1 MHGNPDISRERYD
14 AVLFDLDGVLTS
26 TASLHARA
34 WKETFDPVLN
44 GQAPEQPPFDADHDY
59 ERYVDGKPREDG
71 VRDFLASRGIQ
82 PPEGGPGDA
91 PDAFTVHGIG
101 QRKQALVERELAK
114 GGIEAYPGSIRWVKQ
129 LRQGGIRTAVVS
141 SSANA
146 VAVLEACGIRELLEE
161 VVDGNAVTELHLA
174 GKPAPDQFL
183 EGARLLGAAPERTV
197 VVEDAL
203 AGVAAG
209 RAGGFGLVLGV
220 ARNATPEELLAGGAD
235 AVVHDLS
242 EMVR

>member
-1 MHGNPDISRERYD
+1 MPGVPPIDRERYD

-34 WKETFDPVLN
+34 WKETFDPVLHEH
-44 GQAPEQPPFDADHDY
+44 APEQPPFDADHDY

-71 VRDFLASRGIQ
+71 VRDFLGSRGIH
-82 PPEGGPGDA
+82 PPEGGRGDPA
-91 PDAFTVHGIG
+91 EAFTIHGIG
-101 QRKQALVERELAK
+101 QRKQALVERELAR
-114 GGIEAYPGSIRWVKQ
+114 GGVEAYPGSVRWVER
-129 LRQGGIRTAVVS
+129 LRTSGIRTAVVS
-141 SSANA
+141 SSSNA
-146 VAVLEACGIRELLEE
+146 VAVLEACGIRQLFEE
-161 VVDGNAVTELHLA
+161 VVDGNVVTDLHLH

-183 EGARLLGAAPERTV
+183 EGARRLGAAPGRTV

-209 RAGGFGLVLGV
+209 RAGRFGLVLGV
-220 ARNATPEELLAGGAD
+220 ARNAEPEELLASGAD

-242 EMVR
+242 EMVV

>member
-1 MHGNPDISRERYD
+1 MSGVPDISRERYD

-34 WKETFDPVLN
+34 WKETFDPVLDEH
-44 GQAPEQPPFDADHDY
+44 APEQPPFDADHDY
-59 ERYVDGKPREDG
+59 ERHVDGKPREDG
-71 VRDFLASRGIQ
+71 VRDFLASREIH
-82 PPEGGPGDA
+82 PPEGGPDDA
-91 PDAFTVHGIG
+91 PDAFTVGGIG

-114 GGIEAYPGSIRWVKQ
+114 GGIEAYSGSVRWVEQ
-129 LRQGGIRTAVVS
+129 LRKRGIRTAVVS

-146 VAVLEACGIRELLEE
+146 VAVLEACGIRELFEE
-161 VVDGNAVTELHLA
+161 VVDGNVVTELHLH

-183 EGARLLGAAPERTV
+183 EGARRLGAPAERTV

-209 RAGGFGLVLGV
+209 RAGRFGLVLGV
-220 ARNATPEELLAGGAD
+220 ARNAQPEELLASGAD
-235 AVVHDLS
+235 VVVGDLS
-242 EMVR
+242 ELVT

>member
-1 MHGNPDISRERYD
+1 VRDLPEISVERYD

-34 WKETFDPVLN
+34 WKEAFDGLLRDRF
-44 GQAPEQPPFDADHDY
+44 PEQPPFDSDHDY

-71 VRDFLASRGIQ
+71 VRDFLASRTIH
-82 PPEGGPGDA
+82 PPEGGPHDP
-91 PDAFTVHGIG
+91 PDAFTIHGIG
-101 QRKQALVERELAK
+101 QRKQALVERELAR
-114 GGIEAYPGSIRWVKQ
+114 GGVQAYPGSVRWVEQ
-129 LRQGGIRTAVVS
+129 LREGAIRTAVVS

-146 VAVLEACGIRELLEE
+146 VAVLEACGIRGLFEE
-161 VVDGNAVTELHLA
+161 VVDGNAVVDLHLH

-183 EGARLLGAAPERTV
+183 EGARRLGAPPERTV

-209 RAGGFGLVLGV
+209 RAGRFGLVLGV
-220 ARNATPEELLAGGAD
+220 ARNAEPAELLAAGAD

-242 EMVR
+242 ELVA

>member
-1 MHGNPDISRERYD
+1 MSPTPDITSERYD

-34 WKETFDPVLN
+34 WKETFDGLLREHAP
-44 GQAPEQPPFDADHDY
+44 GQAPFDADHDY

-71 VRDFLASRGIQ
+71 VRDFLASRDIH
-82 PPEGGPGDA
+82 PPEGGSCDP
-91 PDAFTVHGIG
+91 PDAFTIHGIG
-101 QRKQALVERELAK
+101 QRKQALVEREVAK
-114 GGIEAYPGSIRWVKQ
+114 GGIEAYPGSVRWVEQ
-129 LRQGGIRTAVVS
+129 LREGGIRTAVVS

-146 VAVLEACGIRELLEE
+146 VAVLEACGIRGLFEE
-161 VVDGNAVTELHLA
+161 VVDGNAVVDLHLH

-183 EGARLLGAAPERTV
+183 EGARRLGASLERTV

-209 RAGGFGLVLGV
+209 RAGRFGLVLGV
-220 ARNATPEELLAGGAD
+220 ARNAEPDELLAAGAD

-242 EMVR
+242 ELVA